1 MVQRLPMFARAG
13 GPWWLGDGPAA
24 GPVLEPEGGQAGE
37 VDHAGSGED
46 VGEDA
51 GLASAAGFAP
61 APRPP
66 GEVAD
71 LAFHDGPV
79 GAVGL
84 LPVRVALAGLVVWHG
99 ISVTYSSV
107 VRRPVRGRRCRGAA
121 MRSRRAFRSVLVNFH
136 SKVWRSVRSV
146 AGSRAGGGLG
156 VARSGKSLG
165 VSDFTLDDGEVDLH
179 LIKPGR
185 VDGQVDQ
192 PQVGP
197 GSSSRS
203 TAAWPRWE
211 EPLSTTQ

>member
-1 MVQRLPMFARAG
+1 MWSAWMAAMVQRLPMFARAG
-13 GPWWLGDGPAA
+13 CPWWLGDGPAA

-84 LPVRVALAGLVVWHG
+84 LPVRVALAGF
-99 ISVTYSSV
+99 SVLQ
-107 VRRPVRGRRCRGAA
+107 RRLLRVDADHPPGSCCGA
-121 MRSRRAFRSVLVNFH
+121 RRAQRAASAQIAEPGLPATALRADRHGVP
-136 SKVWRSVRSV
+136 
-146 AGSRAGGGLG
+146 SRAGD
-156 VARSGKSLG
+156 R
-165 VSDFTLDDGEVDLH
+165 
-179 LIKPGR
+179 
-185 VDGQVDQ
+185 
-192 PQVGP
+192 
-197 GSSSRS
+197 
-203 TAAWPRWE
+203 
-211 EPLSTTQ
+211 